1 MQRVQREVTDVEL
14 IDALEEIIDL
24 VLECYDHPVK
34 EEYQKGSRASQ
45 IGKGIVDKL
54 LEKKILERFGRIG
67 YGSQRILLDHDLIK
81 TGGIENG

>member
-14 IDALEEIIDL
+14 RGALDEIIDL
-24 VLECYDHPVK
+24 VIECYEHPVK

-45 IGKGIVDKL
+45 IGKEIVDKL
-54 LEKKILERFGRIG
+54 LEKKILERFARIG
-67 YGSQRILLDHDLIK
+67 YESQRILLSHDLIK